1 MDISLN
7 QLDYRFSALDAII
20 DFCKNPK
27 VLGQSLPFSKY
38 IGPIGNGI
46 TILDG
51 VIDLS
56 NSIERNNKNLYY
68 STEEKILAAYM
79 DMRYYSIKTVGMIIA
94 GDQLIKLGVLGAGAI
109 LTSFGLVASIAFVC
123 VFAIAA
129 VLFLN
134 YMGDIFDERHEK
146 NKRKLFE

>member
-1 MDISLN
+1 
-7 QLDYRFSALDAII
+7 
-20 DFCKNPK
+20 
-27 VLGQSLPFSKY
+27 
-38 IGPIGNGI
+38 
-46 TILDG
+46 
-51 VIDLS
+51 
-56 NSIERNNKNLYY
+56 
-68 STEEKILAAYM
+68 M

-94 GDQLIKLGVLGAGAI
+94 GDQLIQFGVLVAGAI

-134 YMGDIFDERHEK
+134 YMGGIFDERHEK